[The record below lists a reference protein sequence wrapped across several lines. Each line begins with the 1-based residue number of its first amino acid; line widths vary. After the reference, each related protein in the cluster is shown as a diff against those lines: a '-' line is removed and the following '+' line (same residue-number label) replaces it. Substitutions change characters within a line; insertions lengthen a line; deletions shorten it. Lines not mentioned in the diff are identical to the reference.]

1 MPNIKSAKKELRKSI
16 KRAIKN
22 AEVKDKINLLTKK
35 TKKAITAGESAAADL
50 LRDTAKALD
59 KAAKTGLLKKN
70 TVNRKKSRLAKKLN
84 ASKKTAKK

>member
-16 KRAIKN
+16 KRALKN

-35 TKKAITAGESAAADL
+35 TKKAISAGESTAASL

-59 KAAKTGLLKKN
+59 KAAKKGLLKKN
-70 TVNRKKSRLAKKLN
+70 TVNRKKSRLHKKLN
-84 ASKKTAKK
+84 AAAKAKK